1 MLPIPELDGRS
12 VGFDFGLFT
21 VVELSFEDLASLYSE
36 PGLRGCLKQIAP
48 DKEVVA
54 ATTVIYNH
62 SKGNSVSSRLR
73 IKARIVKARKINE
86 RGINRGFRV

>member
-1 MLPIPELDGRS
+1 MLPIPELVGRS
-12 VGFDFGLFT
+12 VGFDFSLFA
-21 VVELSFEDLASLYSE
+21 VVELGFGDLASLYSQ
-36 PGLRGCLKQIAP
+36 PTFRSCLEKVAP
-48 DKEVVA
+48 DKEVVV

-86 RGINRGFRV
+86 RGINRGFGA